1 MSEFYRYPNWGV
13 TALVMAIALC
23 IVLQTRAISYSI
35 RRLRTGWVRR
45 VENGMECVILAV
57 LLLFAAL
64 LAQVQYGLF
73 CGFLIP
79 SSYDFAR
86 QAVFLL
92 AAVLGTTAAVG
103 TELSWPFFAVGAAA
117 VLLPLAEKITGA
129 AYPFYFLTSMLFFL
143 IRSIHICLLRRRELY
158 TQISS
163 ISVKEAIDTLHTGL
177 LFFSTRGG
185 YSVMQPPDGWIG
197 SPGDGIFSAKRKG
210 FSEAFGRWPLV

>member
-23 IVLQTRAISYSI
+23 IVLQIRAISYSI
-35 RRLRTGWVRR
+35 CRLRTGWVRR

-103 TELSWPFFAVGAAA
+103 TELSWPFFCRRCSGSSASFSGEDHRGCISILFSDKYVVLPDSQYTHLLAAPA
-117 VLLPLAEKITGA
+117 RALHPD
-129 AYPFYFLTSMLFFL
+129 FLY
-143 IRSIHICLLRRRELY
+143 ICE
-158 TQISS
+158 
-163 ISVKEAIDTLHTGL
+163 
-177 LFFSTRGG
+177 RG
-185 YSVMQPPDGWIG
+185 Y
-197 SPGDGIFSAKRKG
+197 
-210 FSEAFGRWPLV
+210 